1 MALTILLSGF
11 GPFPG
16 TPSNPTGALV
26 QRLARLR
33 RPALADVRL
42 VPHVFQTSYEAV
54 DRELPQ
60 LLSQLRPD
68 AVLMF
73 GLATRA
79 SALQVETRA
88 RNAVSALVLDAQ
100 GRQAASLCI
109 APGGPDALLFRV
121 PATRLALAARKA
133 RIQAVTS
140 RDAGRYLCN
149 YLCWRAIEAAARP
162 AGPSFA
168 AFVHVPKLRQAAVRR
183 GARGAR
189 RWRMGD
195 LLRGGE
201 AILLAAVAE
210 TRRRRHMK
218 ER

>member
-16 TPSNPTGALV
+16 APSNPTGALV

-42 VPHVFQTSYEAV
+42 VAHVFQTSYEAV

-73 GLATRA
+73 GLASRA
-79 SALQVETRA
+79 SSLQVETRA
-88 RNAVSALVLDAQ
+88 RNAVSALVLDAE

-109 APGGPDALLFRV
+109 APGRPDALLFGV
-121 PATRLALAARKA
+121 PAARLALAARKA

-149 YLCWRAIEAAARP
+149 YLSWRAIEAAARP
-162 AGPSFA
+162 GGPNFA
-168 AFVHVPKLRQAAVRR
+168 AFIHVPKLREAAVRR
-183 GARGAR
+183 GARGR
-189 RWRMGD
+189 RWRMRD

-201 AILLAAVAE
+201 AILLAAAAE